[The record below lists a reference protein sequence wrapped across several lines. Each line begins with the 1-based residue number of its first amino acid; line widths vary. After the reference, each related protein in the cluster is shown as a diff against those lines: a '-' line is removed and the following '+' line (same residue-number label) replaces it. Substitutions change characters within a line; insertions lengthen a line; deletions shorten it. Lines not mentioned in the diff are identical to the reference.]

1 MSKSSL
7 ALLAGGGHVA
17 LRFAGLDDGRGRERE
32 HAVQRL
38 HGLAARRQHLDSG
51 VVREPCARRDQ
62 PPDDDVLL
70 ETAQLV
76 RLARDGRLGEHA
88 RGLLERRGRD
98 EAVGR
103 QRGLRDAEQHGLR
116 RGGALALRDD
126 PLVLL
131 LEPELVHELA
141 HDELR
146 VADLLDPDAS
156 EHLADDDLD
165 VLVVDRDALEAVDL
179 LHLVHE
185 VALQLAV
192 AEHGQVVVRVGR
204 PVPSSTPAPTVRPW
218 AISWYSTR
226 PVNSVRIGFGT
237 GSHSTRTVRALIRWS
252 AFTLILAP

>member
-1 MSKSSL
+1 
-7 ALLAGGGHVA
+7 
-17 LRFAGLDDGRGRERE
+17 
-32 HAVQRL
+32 
-38 HGLAARRQHLDSG
+38 
-51 VVREPCARRDQ
+51 
-62 PPDDDVLL
+62 
-70 ETAQLV
+70 

-146 VADLLDPDAS
+146 VADLFDPDAS

-192 AEHGQVVVRVGR
+192 AEHRQVVVVSRGILAMMSAATTSVPSATARFAPTGSGYRCRSLSASADRMMMPGWSLPSGSSMTTLRAR
-204 PVPSSTPAPTVRPW
+204 PVTSSNSSRTVTPSM
-218 AISWYSTR
+218 ISW
-226 PVNSVRIGFGT
+226 
-237 GSHSTRTVRALIRWS
+237 
-252 AFTLILAP
+252 